1 MSLMRLI
8 FRNYLY
14 TYNMKHLE
22 KIYDKIL
29 NRESLEEMLNLW
41 RKEGKTIV
49 FSNGC
54 FDILHRGHVEYLS
67 KAADLGDILIIGLN
81 TDASVRRIKGPSRPV
96 NDEKARAVVLAALEF
111 VDAIMFFEED
121 TPYNLIKT
129 VQPDVL
135 VKGKDYK
142 AEDIVGYDIVTNKG
156 GKVETIELVE
166 GFSTTNIVN
175 SMNS

>member
-1 MSLMRLI
+1 
-8 FRNYLY
+8 
-14 TYNMKHLE
+14 MKHLE

-29 NRESLEEMLNLW
+29 NGESLEERLNLW

-81 TDASVRRIKGPSRPV
+81 TDASVKRIKGPSRPV

-111 VDAIMFFEED
+111 VDAIMFFDED
-121 TPYNLIKT
+121 TPYNLIKN

-142 AEDIVGYDIVTNKG
+142 AEDIVGYDIVINKG

-166 GFSTTNIVN
+166 GFSTTKTIEKMQN
-175 SMNS
+175 